1 MPTWYIINLFQNVT
15 NIKKS
20 LNIFIEKNSYISRR
34 SHFKLYC
41 FRVKCIL
48 LYFSCCPFYTELTPR
63 TINSNTVWKMLLYVK
78 IKEFVFDLSQCGKI
92 CFMFIL
98 LYQESWFVYIIHE
111 YVLS

>member
-1 MPTWYIINLFQNVT
+1 
-15 NIKKS
+15 
-20 LNIFIEKNSYISRR
+20 
-34 SHFKLYC
+34 
-41 FRVKCIL
+41 
-48 LYFSCCPFYTELTPR
+48 
-63 TINSNTVWKMLLYVK
+63 MLLYVK